1 MHRYCFVLILFFLIV
16 SCDKKVPK
24 QEVSEL
30 QLENDINDETATLIG
45 DPARGKAIYYLNCI
59 SCHNLDPK
67 KQGSIGPQ
75 IYGSSKEL
83 LSKKILF
90 GKYPKNYKPKRSGG
104 AMPIMQNLD
113 KEISNLHAFL
123 NTPSREK
130 T

>member
-30 QLENDINDETATLIG
+30 QLENDINDQSITLIG
-45 DPARGKAIYYLNCI
+45 NPAKGKAIYYLNCI

-90 GKYPKNYKPKRSGG
+90 GKYPKNYKPKRSKKV
-104 AMPIMQNLD
+104 MPLMPHLD
-113 KEISNLHAFL
+113 KEIKNLHAFL
-123 NTPSREK
+123 NAPS
-130 T
+130 

>member
-67 KQGSIGPQ
+67 KQGNIGPQ

-83 LSKKILF
+83 LAKKILF
-90 GKYPKNYKPKRSGG
+90 GKYPKNYKPKMSGG
-104 AMPIMQNLD
+104 AMPIMPNLD
-113 KEISNLHAFL
+113 KEITNLHAFL
-123 NTPSREK
+123 YASS
-130 T
+130 

>member
-16 SCDKKVPK
+16 SCEKKVPK

-30 QLENDINDETATLIG
+30 QLDNDINDETTTLIG
-45 DPARGKAIYYLNCI
+45 DPARGKAIYNLNCI

-104 AMPIMQNLD
+104 AMPIMPNLD
-113 KEISNLHAFL
+113 KEITNLHAFL
-123 NTPSREK
+123 NTPS
-130 T
+130 

>member
-16 SCDKKVPK
+16 SCDKKDPK

-30 QLENDINDETATLIG
+30 QLDNDINDETTTLIG
-45 DPARGKAIYYLNCI
+45 DPARGKAIYNLNCI

-67 KQGSIGPQ
+67 KQGSTGPQ

-90 GKYPKNYKPKRSGG
+90 GKYPKNYRPKRSGG
-104 AMPIMQNLD
+104 AMPIMPNLD
-113 KEISNLHAFL
+113 KEITNLHVFL
-123 NTPSREK
+123 NAPS
-130 T
+130 

>member
-104 AMPIMQNLD
+104 SMPLQPHLD
-113 KEISNLHAFL
+113 KEIANLHAFL
-123 NTPSREK
+123 NAP
-130 T
+130 

>member
-30 QLENDINDETATLIG
+30 QLDNDINDETTTLIG
-45 DPARGKAIYYLNCI
+45 DPARGKAIYNLNCI

-90 GKYPKNYKPKRSGG
+90 GKYPKNYKPKRSGE
-104 AMPIMQNLD
+104 L
-113 KEISNLHAFL
+113 
-123 NTPSREK
+123 EK
-130 T
+130 TPCSQM

>member
-30 QLENDINDETATLIG
+30 QLENDINDETTTLIG
-45 DPARGKAIYYLNCI
+45 DTARGKAIYNLNCI

-104 AMPIMQNLD
+104 AMPIMPNLD
-113 KEISNLHAFL
+113 KEITNLHAFL
-123 NTPSREK
+123 NAPS
-130 T
+130 

>member
-30 QLENDINDETATLIG
+30 QLDNDINDETTTLIG
-45 DPARGKAIYYLNCI
+45 DPARGKAIYNLNCI

-67 KQGSIGPQ
+67 KQGSTGPQ

-104 AMPIMQNLD
+104 AMPIMPNLD
-113 KEISNLHAFL
+113 KEIANLHALL
-123 NTPSREK
+123 NAP
-130 T
+130 

>member
-24 QEVSEL
+24 QEVSGL
-30 QLENDINDETATLIG
+30 HLENDINNETLTLIG
-45 DPARGKAIYYLNCI
+45 DPARGKAIYNLNCI

-104 AMPIMQNLD
+104 AMPIMPNLD
-113 KEISNLHAFL
+113 KEITNLHAFL
-123 NTPSREK
+123 NTPS
-130 T
+130 

>member
-24 QEVSEL
+24 QEVSEI
-30 QLENDINDETATLIG
+30 QLENDINDETVTLIG
-45 DPARGKAIYYLNCI
+45 DPARGKAIYNLNCI

-83 LSKKILF
+83 LLKKILF

-104 AMPIMQNLD
+104 AMPIMPDLER
-113 KEISNLHAFL
+113 EIINIHAFL
-123 NTPSREK
+123 NAPS
-130 T
+130 

>member
-30 QLENDINDETATLIG
+30 QLENDINDQSITLIG
-45 DPARGKAIYYLNCI
+45 DPAEGKAIYYLNCI

-90 GKYPKNYKPKRSGG
+90 GKYPKNYKPKRSGV
-104 AMPIMQNLD
+104 AMPIMPDLER
-113 KEISNLHAFL
+113 EIINIHAFL
-123 NTPSREK
+123 NAPS
-130 T
+130 

>member
-16 SCDKKVPK
+16 SCEKKVPK

-30 QLENDINDETATLIG
+30 QLDNDINDETTTLIG
-45 DPARGKAIYYLNCI
+45 DPARGKAIYNLNCI

-90 GKYPKNYKPKRSGG
+90 GKYPKNYKPKMSGG
-104 AMPIMQNLD
+104 AMPIMPNLD
-113 KEISNLHAFL
+113 KEITNLQAFL
-123 NTPSREK
+123 NAHS
-130 T
+130 

>member
-30 QLENDINDETATLIG
+30 QLENDINDQSITLIG
-45 DPARGKAIYYLNCI
+45 DPAKGKAIYYLNCI

-67 KQGSIGPQ
+67 KPGSIGPQ
-75 IYGSSKEL
+75 IYRSSKEL

-104 AMPIMQNLD
+104 VMPLQPHLD
-113 KEISNLHAFL
+113 KEIANLHAFL
-123 NTPSREK
+123 NPP
-130 T
+130 

>member
-30 QLENDINDETATLIG
+30 QLGNDINDETATLIG

-104 AMPIMQNLD
+104 AMPIMPNLD
-113 KEISNLHAFL
+113 KEIANLHAFL
-123 NTPSREK
+123 NAP
-130 T
+130 

>member
-24 QEVSEL
+24 QEVSEI
-30 QLENDINDETATLIG
+30 QLENDINDETVTLIG
-45 DPARGKAIYYLNCI
+45 DPARGKAIYNLNCI

-67 KQGSIGPQ
+67 KQGSTGPQ

-104 AMPIMQNLD
+104 AMPIMPNLD
-113 KEISNLHAFL
+113 KEITNLHAFL
-123 NTPSREK
+123 NAPS
-130 T
+130 

>member
-30 QLENDINDETATLIG
+30 QLENDINDETTTLIG
-45 DPARGKAIYYLNCI
+45 DPARGKAIYNLNCI

-67 KQGSIGPQ
+67 KQGSTGPQ

-90 GKYPKNYKPKRSGG
+90 GKYPKNYRPKRSGG
-104 AMPIMQNLD
+104 AMPIMPNLD
-113 KEISNLHAFL
+113 KEITNLHAFL
-123 NTPSREK
+123 NAPS
-130 T
+130 

>member
-30 QLENDINDETATLIG
+30 QLENDINDETTTLIG
-45 DPARGKAIYYLNCI
+45 DPARGKAIYNLNCI

-104 AMPIMQNLD
+104 AMPIMPNLD
-113 KEISNLHAFL
+113 KEITNLHAFL
-123 NTPSREK
+123 NASL
-130 T
+130 

>member
-30 QLENDINDETATLIG
+30 QLDNDINDETTTLIG
-45 DPARGKAIYYLNCI
+45 DPVRGKAIYNLNCI

-67 KQGSIGPQ
+67 KQGSTGPQ

-104 AMPIMQNLD
+104 AMPIMPNLD
-113 KEISNLHAFL
+113 KEMTNLHAFL
-123 NTPSREK
+123 NAPS
-130 T
+130 

>member
-30 QLENDINDETATLIG
+30 QLENDINDETTTLIG
-45 DPARGKAIYYLNCI
+45 DPARGKAIYNLNCI

-104 AMPIMQNLD
+104 AMPIMPNLD
-113 KEISNLHAFL
+113 KEIANLHAFL
-123 NTPSREK
+123 NAP
-130 T
+130 

>member
-30 QLENDINDETATLIG
+30 QLENDINDETTTLIG

-67 KQGSIGPQ
+67 KQGSTGPQ

-90 GKYPKNYKPKRSGG
+90 GKYPKNYKPIRSGG
-104 AMPIMQNLD
+104 AMPLQPHLD
-113 KEISNLHAFL
+113 KEIANLHAFL
-123 NTPSREK
+123 NAP
-130 T
+130 

>member
-30 QLENDINDETATLIG
+30 KLENDINDETATLIG
-45 DPARGKAIYYLNCI
+45 DPARGKAIYNLNCI

-75 IYGSSKEL
+75 IYGSSKAL

-104 AMPIMQNLD
+104 AMPIMPNLD
-113 KEISNLHAFL
+113 KEITNLHAFL
-123 NTPSREK
+123 NAPS
-130 T
+130 

>member
-1 MHRYCFVLILFFLIV
+1 MHRYYFVLILFFLIV
-16 SCDKKVPK
+16 SSHKKVPQ

-30 QLENDINDETATLIG
+30 QLENDINDINDQSITLIG
-45 DPARGKAIYYLNCI
+45 DPAKGKAIYYLNCI

-104 AMPIMQNLD
+104 AMPIQPHLD
-113 KEISNLHAFL
+113 KEIANLHAFL
-123 NTPSREK
+123 NAP
-130 T
+130 

>member
-30 QLENDINDETATLIG
+30 QLDNDINDETTTLIG
-45 DPARGKAIYYLNCI
+45 DLARGKAIYNLNCI

-104 AMPIMQNLD
+104 AMPLQPHLE
-113 KEISNLHAFL
+113 KEIANLHAFL
-123 NTPSREK
+123 NAP
-130 T
+130 

>member
-30 QLENDINDETATLIG
+30 QLDNDINDETTTLIG
-45 DPARGKAIYYLNCI
+45 DPARGKAIYNLNCI

-67 KQGSIGPQ
+67 KQGSTGPQ

-104 AMPIMQNLD
+104 AMPIMPNLD
-113 KEISNLHAFL
+113 KEMTNLHAFL
-123 NTPSREK
+123 NAPS
-130 T
+130 

>member
-1 MHRYCFVLILFFLIV
+1 MHRYCFALILFFLIV

-30 QLENDINDETATLIG
+30 QLDNDINDETTTLIG
-45 DPARGKAIYYLNCI
+45 DPARGKAIYNLNCI

-67 KQGSIGPQ
+67 KQGSTGPQ

-104 AMPIMQNLD
+104 AMPIMPNLD
-113 KEISNLHAFL
+113 KEITNLHAFL
-123 NTPSREK
+123 NAPS
-130 T
+130 